1 MVIPLM
7 AAHHFS
13 ALAAV
18 AAFCGLSVI
27 YHLVIVAIGLFAALR
42 YDRALTPN
50 PVGFVRTG
58 ESYG

>member
-1 MVIPLM
+1 M

-42 YDRALTPN
+42 YDRALAPN
-50 PVGFVRTG
+50 PASFARTG

>member
-1 MVIPLM
+1 M

-27 YHLVIVAIGLFAALR
+27 YHLIIVAIGFFAALR
-42 YDRALTPN
+42 YDRALTPAT
-50 PVGFVRTG
+50 FVRTG